1 MFLLTTPRH
10 AARTK
15 HRCDKLTGF
24 PVAPYIQAMTSAT
37 IKLFLPHGDA
47 RRLRV
52 GEVSNWTGKALA
64 APRTELE
71 DLLARDETE
80 SSGVYFLLGV
90 NPETGVNLAYI
101 GEAEV
106 IRDRLKQHKSK
117 DFWTSV
123 IVFVSKDENLT
134 KAHIRYLENRLLT
147 EAKTVGRYAL
157 ENSNSSNPKLPES
170 DREDM
175 EVYLSRIR
183 QVLPVLGSDLL
194 SPIAGSDKP
203 THQQPLLTCKIKS
216 AVATGRR
223 TEGGFVVFAKSTAVL
238 SVRPSASN
246 QYPSTLSLRHRLIQD
261 KVLVEHEGVYS
272 FTKDVEF
279 TSPSA
284 AAAVIHGGSAN
295 GLTAWKDRTGKSL
308 KELEGA

>member
-1 MFLLTTPRH
+1 
-10 AARTK
+10 
-15 HRCDKLTGF
+15 
-24 PVAPYIQAMTSAT
+24 MTSAT

-64 APRTELE
+64 APRTEFD
-71 DLLARDETE
+71 DLLAREETE

-90 NPETGVNLAYI
+90 NPDTGDNLAYI

-106 IRDRLKQHKSK
+106 IRDRLKQHKVK

-123 IVFVSKDENLT
+123 VIFVSKDENLT
-134 KAHIRYLENRLLT
+134 KAHIRYLENRLLH
-147 EAKTVGRYAL
+147 EAKGVGRYAL
-157 ENSNSSNPKLPES
+157 ENTNSSNPKLPES

-194 SPIAGSDKP
+194 SPIAGSNKP
-203 THQQPLLTCKIKS
+203 TQHQPQLVCKIKN
-216 AVATGRR
+216 ALATGRR
-223 TEGGFVVFAKSTAVL
+223 TEAGFVVFAKSTAVL
-238 SVRPSASN
+238 TVRPSAET
-246 QYPSTLSLRHRLIQD
+246 QYPNTIALRQRLIQE
-261 KVLVEHEGVYS
+261 KTLVEQGGAYV

-295 GLTAWKDRTGKSL
+295 GLTAWKDKTGKTL
-308 KELEGA
+308 KEIEDA

>member
-1 MFLLTTPRH
+1 
-10 AARTK
+10 
-15 HRCDKLTGF
+15 
-24 PVAPYIQAMTSAT
+24 MTSAT

-47 RRLRV
+47 KRLRV

-71 DLLARDETE
+71 DLLGREELE

-90 NPETGVNLAYI
+90 DAESGGNLAYI

-117 DFWTSV
+117 DFWNSV
-123 IVFVSKDENLT
+123 VVFVSKDENLT
-134 KAHIRYLENRLLT
+134 KAHIRYLENRLIQ
-147 EAKTVGRYAL
+147 EAKSVGRYAL

-175 EVYLSRIR
+175 EVFLSRIR

-194 SPIAGSDKP
+194 APIAGSGRP
-203 THQQPLLTCKIKS
+203 TLAQPLLTCKIKN
-216 AVATGRR
+216 ALAKGRR
-223 TEGGFVVFAKSTAVL
+223 TEGGFVVFARSTAVL
-238 SVRPSASN
+238 KVRPSAEA
-246 QYPSTLSLRHRLIQD
+246 QYPNTLTLRGKLIQEGT
-261 KVLVEHEGVYS
+261 LVERDGLYA
-272 FTKDVEF
+272 FIKDVEF

-295 GLTAWKDRTGKSL
+295 GLTAWKDETGRTL
-308 KELEGA
+308 KDIEDA

>member
-1 MFLLTTPRH
+1 
-10 AARTK
+10 
-15 HRCDKLTGF
+15 
-24 PVAPYIQAMTSAT
+24 MTSAT

-71 DLLARDETE
+71 DLLARDELE

-90 NPETGVNLAYI
+90 NPETGESLAYI

-106 IRDRLKQHKSK
+106 IRDRLKQHKTK

-123 IVFVSKDENLT
+123 VVFVSKDENLT
-134 KAHIRYLENRLLT
+134 KAHVRYLENRLIQ
-147 EAKTVGRYAL
+147 EAKAIGRYEL
-157 ENSNSSNPKLPES
+157 ENANASNPKLPES

-175 EVYLSRIR
+175 EVYLARIR

-194 SPIAGSDKP
+194 SPIAGSTKP
-203 THQQPLLTCKIKS
+203 THPQPQLLCKIKDALAS
-216 AVATGRR
+216 GRR
-223 TEGGFVVFAKSTAVL
+223 TEAGFVVFAKSTAVL
-238 SVRPSASN
+238 TVRRSAES
-246 QYPSTLSLRHRLIQD
+246 QYPNTIALRQRLIQD
-261 KVLVEHEGVYS
+261 KTLVEQDGVYV

-279 TSPSA
+279 SSPSA

-295 GLTAWKDRTGKSL
+295 GLTAWKDKNGKTL
-308 KELEGA
+308 KELEET